1 MKGGVVLL
9 ELDYSVGIK
18 QSDIWHH
25 YSVQNVLILKTIL
38 VPFYTV
44 EYSSPNKEQIPTV
57 GRE

>member
-1 MKGGVVLL
+1 ML